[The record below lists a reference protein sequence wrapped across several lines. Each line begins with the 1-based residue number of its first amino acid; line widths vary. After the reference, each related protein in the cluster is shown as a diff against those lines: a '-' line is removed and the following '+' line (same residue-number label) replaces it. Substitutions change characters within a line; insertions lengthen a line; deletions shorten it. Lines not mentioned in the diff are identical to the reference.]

1 MTFSNVYRRAGIA
14 AIVLAAAMLG
24 AAGCATTLNN
34 KSCTEL
40 GCGQQG
46 IHVEFSYKDSGM
58 YAVDVT
64 VDGVKVTCTAT
75 IPLPRGA
82 TGDDACVAAGI
93 YLSRV
98 GSELPFAQQS
108 IGGLVIAKANATS
121 VGVRITRD
129 GTLLKEATFSPAY
142 TVTSG
147 PNGPDCEPKQ
157 CKSATFALK

>member
-1 MTFSNVYRRAGIA
+1 MTLFDVQRRARIA
-14 AIVLAAAMLG
+14 AIVFASAMLG
-24 AAGCATTLNN
+24 AAGCASTLNN

-46 IHVEFSYKDSGM
+46 INVEFSYRDLGT

-82 TGDDACVAAGI
+82 VGDDACAAAGI
-93 YLSRV
+93 FLTRV
-98 GSELPFAQQS
+98 GSELPVAQQS

-129 GTLLKEATFSPAY
+129 GTLLKEATFSPTY
-142 TVTSG
+142 TVTPG
-147 PNGPDCEPKQ
+147 PNGSDCEPKQ
-157 CKSATFALK
+157 CKSASFAMK